1 MKVNRHIVRESIY
14 LFQVALFCILYIP
27 HIIVYFLVNKKMIDM
42 DLDRLK
48 NKTYLHMP
56 RFVLLLF
63 ELHHDEY
70 FRTLFYHRIGP
81 VLKMIIGWY
90 RPGASTFIIPPS
102 LKVGGGIYAPHAY
115 ATILNAKVIGN
126 NFTCIQCTTIGKKND
141 ERPTIGNN
149 VSLGANV
156 VIIGNV
162 TIGDNSTIGA
172 GSVVTKDIP
181 PNSVAVGVPA
191 KVIKRKS

>member
-1 MKVNRHIVRESIY
+1 
-14 LFQVALFCILYIP
+14 
-27 HIIVYFLVNKKMIDM
+27 M

-48 NKTYLHMP
+48 NKTYLHMS

-70 FRTLFYHRIGP
+70 FRTVFYHRIGP
-81 VLKMIIGWY
+81 VLKMMIGWY

-115 ATILNAKVIGN
+115 ATILNAKVIGD

-181 PNSVAVGVPA
+181 PNCVAVGVPA
-191 KVIKRKS
+191 KVIKQNS